1 MHKAQ
6 CFGTLEDDHCV
17 YLLMELITGGEHEQQ
32 TTTLK
37 CFIGEFFKY
46 LVRKRALAEKDA
58 RFYAANVM
66 LMLEHLHE
74 LKIMYRDLKPE
85 VC

>member
-1 MHKAQ
+1 M
-6 CFGTLEDDHCV
+6 

-46 LVRKRALAEKDA
+46 LVRKRVLTERDA